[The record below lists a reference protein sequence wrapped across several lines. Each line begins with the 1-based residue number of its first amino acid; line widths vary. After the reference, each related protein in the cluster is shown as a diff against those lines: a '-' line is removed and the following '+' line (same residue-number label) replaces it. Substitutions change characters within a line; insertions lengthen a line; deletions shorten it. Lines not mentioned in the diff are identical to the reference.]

1 MLNFENAEKYVRN
14 AVAVCISKGR
24 GKEERQRNP
33 MAAENPTRL
42 LESSAEWV
50 AAISADIPGNRYE
63 VMLNFQMC

>member
-42 LESSAEWV
+42 FESSAE
-50 AAISADIPGNRYE
+50 
-63 VMLNFQMC
+63 